1 MLKEREI
8 RCINFAGGRLCKGI
22 ALFSASSVY
31 HGGGGRRGRG
41 ECMKA
46 EENFLLSGKFDW
58 YVHVMSCFTLQL
70 SELLH

>member
-31 HGGGGRRGRG
+31 HGGGRAEG
-41 ECMKA
+41 EGGMY
-46 EENFLLSGKFDW
+46 ES
-58 YVHVMSCFTLQL
+58 
-70 SELLH
+70 